1 MNSILEFSKFLKI
14 LNRFKKLDFIIF
26 GSLIILIIL
35 ALLSGQYSIP
45 PIDRDEAR
53 FAQASSQ
60 MILSDDYINI
70 KFQDEIRAKKPIGI
84 YWLQALSAKI
94 FGQEDIGSYR
104 IPSLISSIITLVF
117 ISLISRLIFPI
128 YQTLIVTLLFA
139 SSIVFMGEAHLAKTD
154 ATLLCFICVQQY
166 FLLKI
171 ILDQDNTFKV
181 KYLYPVLVWLSFS
194 FGVLVKGPISIAIL
208 FLTVIAFSIIQ
219 KSISLIKSLR
229 PVLGFLICTLVILPW
244 FSAINEATNGM
255 FLQKAFQEDFF
266 SKLES
271 GQEGH
276 GALPGTHLLTLSIS
290 IWPIATFLPC
300 LILFILQNRANI
312 IIKFLM
318 CWILPFWV
326 IIELIPT
333 KLLHYPLPVLPAIA
347 ILAIG
352 GVLQFKSNIKKIK
365 SVLLRKITYI
375 SSILFSFG
383 GIILSGGIFYI
394 SSKFNIE
401 NDYSLTFF
409 TMLLVFI
416 AIFIF
421 TLSHTLIFNFKN
433 LHLDIS
439 KSFYNI
445 LLAIIALALIF
456 NIINYNFVLPKLDYL
471 HPSNAIM
478 KKLKKVKTDA
488 VASSGYHEPSLV
500 FLLNGDVL
508 LSNPHEAAIFMAEGK
523 NNLALIE
530 KNDLNQFLETKN
542 ELNLKLKEIGIV
554 RGYNI
559 AKGRHVEIH
568 IFQNQLF
575 DLIN

>member
-1 MNSILEFSKFLKI
+1 MNSILEFSEFLKK
-14 LNRFKKLDFIIF
+14 LKKLNYLIL
-26 GSLIILIIL
+26 GSLIILIIISL
-35 ALLSGQYSIP
+35 FSGQYSIP

-60 MILSDDYINI
+60 MIQSGDYVNI

-84 YWLQALSAKI
+84 YWLQAFSAKI

-104 IPSLISSIITLVF
+104 IPSLLSSIITLVF
-117 ISLISRLIFPI
+117 VGLITRLIFPL

-154 ATLLCFICVQQY
+154 ATLLCLICVQQF

-171 ILDQDNTFKV
+171 ILHQENTFKL
-181 KYLYPVLVWLSFS
+181 KYLYPILVWLTFS

-208 FLTVIAFSIIQ
+208 FPTVIAFCIIQ

-229 PVLGFLICTLVILPW
+229 PIIGLLICTLVILPW
-244 FSAINEATNGM
+244 FLAIDEATNGM

-290 IWPIATFLPC
+290 IWPVATFLPC
-300 LILFILQNRANI
+300 LILFSLQNRTNI
-312 IIKFLM
+312 IIKFLL

-352 GVLQFKSNIKKIK
+352 GLLQFKSNIKKIK
-365 SVLLRKITYI
+365 SALVRKITYM

-383 GIILSGGIFYI
+383 GSVLSGGIFYI

-401 NDYSLTFF
+401 NDNILTFF
-409 TMLLVFI
+409 TILLVLI
-416 AIFIF
+416 AIVIFI
-421 TLSHTLIFNFKN
+421 LSLTLIFNFKN
-433 LHLDIS
+433 SYLDIS

-445 LLAIIALALIF
+445 LLAIIALASIF

-471 HPSNAIM
+471 HPSNAII
-478 KKLKKVKTDA
+478 KKLKKVKADA

-508 LSNPHEAAIFMAEGK
+508 LSDPHEVAIFMAEGK
-523 NNLALIE
+523 NNVALIE
-530 KNDLNQFLETKN
+530 KSDLKLFLETTNDLN
-542 ELNLKLKEIGIV
+542 LKIKEISIV
-554 RGYNI
+554 KGFNI
-559 AKGRHVEIH
+559 AKGRHVEIY

-575 DLIN
+575 DLSN

>member
-1 MNSILEFSKFLKI
+1 MNSILEFSEFLKK
-14 LNRFKKLDFIIF
+14 LKKLNYLIL
-26 GSLIILIIL
+26 GSLIILIII
-35 ALLSGQYSIP
+35 ALFSGQYSIP

-60 MILSDDYINI
+60 MIQSGDYVNI

-84 YWLQALSAKI
+84 YWLQAFSAKI

-104 IPSLISSIITLVF
+104 IPSLLSSIITLVF
-117 ISLISRLIFPI
+117 FGLLTRLIFPL

-154 ATLLCFICVQQY
+154 ATLLCLICVQQY

-171 ILDQDNTFKV
+171 ILQQENTFKV
-181 KYLYPVLVWLSFS
+181 KYLYPILVWLTFS

-208 FLTVIAFSIIQ
+208 FPTVITFCIIQ

-229 PVLGFLICTLVILPW
+229 PIIGLLICTLVILPW
-244 FSAINEATNGM
+244 FLAIDEATNGM

-300 LILFILQNRANI
+300 LILFSLQHRNNV

-352 GVLQFKSNIKKIK
+352 GLLQFKSNIKKIK
-365 SVLLRKITYI
+365 SALVRKITYM

-383 GIILSGGIFYI
+383 GIILSGGIFYL

-401 NDYSLTFF
+401 NDNFLTFF
-409 TMLLVFI
+409 TILLVLI
-416 AIFIF
+416 AIVIFI
-421 TLSHTLIFNFKN
+421 LSLTLIFNFKN
-433 LHLDIS
+433 LYLDIS

-445 LLAIIALALIF
+445 LLAIVALASIF

-471 HPSNAIM
+471 HPSNAII
-478 KKLKKVKTDA
+478 KKLKKVKADA

-508 LSNPHEAAIFMAEGK
+508 LSDPHEVAIFMAEGK
-523 NNLALIE
+523 NNVALIE
-530 KNDLNQFLETKN
+530 KSDLKQFLETTN
-542 ELNLKLKEIGIV
+542 DLNLKIKEISIV
-554 RGYNI
+554 KGFNI
-559 AKGRHVEIH
+559 AKGRHVEIY

-575 DLIN
+575 DLSN

>member
-1 MNSILEFSKFLKI
+1 MNSILEFSEF
-14 LNRFKKLDFIIF
+14 FKKLKKLNYLIF

-35 ALLSGQYSIP
+35 ALFSGQFSIP

-60 MILSDDYINI
+60 MIQTGDYVNI

-84 YWLQALSAKI
+84 YWLQAFSAKI

-104 IPSLISSIITLVF
+104 IPSLLSSIITLVF
-117 ISLISRLIFPI
+117 VGLITRLIFPL

-139 SSIVFMGEAHLAKTD
+139 SSIVFIGEAHLAKTD
-154 ATLLCFICVQQY
+154 ATLLCLICVQQY

-171 ILDQDNTFKV
+171 ILDQDNSLKV
-181 KYLYPVLVWLSFS
+181 KYLYPILVWLAFS

-208 FLTVIAFSIIQ
+208 FSTVIAFTIIQ
-219 KSISLIKSLR
+219 KSSSLIKFLR
-229 PVLGFLICTLVILPW
+229 PMLGFLICTLVILPW
-244 FSAINEATNGM
+244 FLAIDEATNGM

-276 GALPGTHLLTLSIS
+276 GALPGTHLLTLLIS

-300 LILFILQNRANI
+300 LILFSLQNRANI
-312 IIKFLM
+312 IIKFLI
-318 CWILPFWV
+318 CWILPFWG
-326 IIELIPT
+326 IIEFIPT

-347 ILAIG
+347 ILSIG
-352 GVLQFKSNIKKIK
+352 GLMQFKSNIKKIK
-365 SVLLRKITYI
+365 SVLLRKIIYV

-394 SSKFNIE
+394 CSKFNIE
-401 NDYSLTFF
+401 NDYTLTFF
-409 TMLLVFI
+409 TMMLVLI
-416 AIFIF
+416 AIVIFI
-421 TLSHTLIFNFKN
+421 LSHALIFNFKT
-433 LHLDIS
+433 LYLDIS

-445 LLAIIALALIF
+445 FLAIIALGSIF
-456 NIINYNFVLPKLDYL
+456 NIINYNFILPNLDYL
-471 HPSNAIM
+471 HPSKAIL
-478 KKLKKVKTDA
+478 KKLKKVKADA

-500 FLLNGDVL
+500 FLLNGNVL
-508 LSNPHEAAIFMAEGK
+508 LSNPNEAAIFMAEGK
-523 NNLALIE
+523 NNVALIE
-530 KNDLNQFLETKN
+530 KNDLKQFLETTN
-542 ELNLKLKEIGIV
+542 DLNLKLNEISILKGF
-554 RGYNI
+554 NI
-559 AKGRHVEIH
+559 AKGSHIEIY

-575 DLIN
+575 DLTN

>member
-1 MNSILEFSKFLKI
+1 MNSILEFSEF
-14 LNRFKKLDFIIF
+14 FKKLKKLNYLIL

-35 ALLSGQYSIP
+35 ALFSGQYSIP

-60 MILSDDYINI
+60 MIQSGDYVNI

-84 YWLQALSAKI
+84 YWLQAFSAKL

-104 IPSLISSIITLVF
+104 IPSLLSSIITLVF
-117 ISLISRLIFPI
+117 FGLITRVIFPV

-154 ATLLCFICVQQY
+154 ATLLCLICVQQY

-171 ILDQDNTFKV
+171 ILQQENTFKV
-181 KYLYPVLVWLSFS
+181 KYLYPILVWLIFS

-208 FLTVIAFSIIQ
+208 FLTVIAFCIIQ

-229 PVLGFLICTLVILPW
+229 PIIGLLICTLVILPW
-244 FSAINEATNGM
+244 FLAIDEATNGM

-300 LILFILQNRANI
+300 LILFSLQNRNNI

-352 GVLQFKSNIKKIK
+352 GLLQFKSNIKKIK
-365 SVLLRKITYI
+365 SALVRKFTYM

-401 NDYSLTFF
+401 NDNILTFF
-409 TMLLVFI
+409 TILLILISLV
-416 AIFIF
+416 IFI
-421 TLSHTLIFNFKN
+421 LSLTLIFNFKN
-433 LHLDIS
+433 LYLDIS

-445 LLAIIALALIF
+445 LLAIIALASIF

-471 HPSNAIM
+471 HPSNAII

-508 LSNPHEAAIFMAEGK
+508 LSDPHEVAIFMAEGK
-523 NNLALIE
+523 NNVALIE
-530 KNDLNQFLETKN
+530 KSDLKQFLETSN
-542 ELNLKLKEIGIV
+542 DLNLKIKEISKVKGF
-554 RGYNI
+554 NI
-559 AKGRHVEIH
+559 AKGRHVEIY

-575 DLIN
+575 DLTN

>member
-1 MNSILEFSKFLKI
+1 MNSILEFSEFLKK
-14 LNRFKKLDFIIF
+14 LKKLNYLIL

-35 ALLSGQYSIP
+35 ALFSGQYSIP

-60 MILSDDYINI
+60 MIQSGDYVNI

-84 YWLQALSAKI
+84 YWLQAFSAKI

-104 IPSLISSIITLVF
+104 IPSLLSSIITLVF
-117 ISLISRLIFPI
+117 VGLITRLIFPL

-154 ATLLCFICVQQY
+154 ATLLCLICVQQY

-171 ILDQDNTFKV
+171 ILHQENTFKL
-181 KYLYPVLVWLSFS
+181 KYLYPILVWLTFS

-208 FLTVIAFSIIQ
+208 FPTVIAFSIIQ
-219 KSISLIKSLR
+219 KSLNLIKSLR
-229 PVLGFLICTLVILPW
+229 PIIGFLICTLVILPW
-244 FSAINEATNGM
+244 FLAIDEATNGM

-290 IWPIATFLPC
+290 IWPVATFLPC
-300 LILFILQNRANI
+300 LILFSLQNRTNI
-312 IIKFLM
+312 IIKFLL

-352 GVLQFKSNIKKIK
+352 GLLQFKSNIKKIK
-365 SVLLRKITYI
+365 SALVRKITYM

-383 GIILSGGIFYI
+383 GIVLSGGIFYI
-394 SSKFNIE
+394 SSEFNIE
-401 NDYSLTFF
+401 NDNILTFF
-409 TMLLVFI
+409 TILLVLI
-416 AIFIF
+416 AIVIFI
-421 TLSHTLIFNFKN
+421 LSLTLIFNFKN
-433 LHLDIS
+433 LYLDIS

-445 LLAIIALALIF
+445 LLAIIALASIF

-471 HPSNAIM
+471 HPSYAII
-478 KKLKKVKTDA
+478 KKLKKVKADA

-508 LSNPHEAAIFMAEGK
+508 LSDPHEVAIFMAEGK
-523 NNLALIE
+523 NNVALIE
-530 KNDLNQFLETKN
+530 KSDLKLFLETTNDLN
-542 ELNLKLKEIGIV
+542 LKIKEISIV
-554 RGYNI
+554 KGFNI
-559 AKGRHVEIH
+559 AKGRHVEIY

-575 DLIN
+575 DLSN

>member
-1 MNSILEFSKFLKI
+1 MNSILEFSEF
-14 LNRFKKLDFIIF
+14 FKKLKKLNYLFL

-35 ALLSGQYSIP
+35 ALFSGQYSIP

-60 MILSDDYINI
+60 MIQSGDYVNI

-84 YWLQALSAKI
+84 YWLQVVSAKI
-94 FGQEDIGSYR
+94 FGQENIGSYR
-104 IPSLISSIITLVF
+104 IPSLLSSIITLIFVA
-117 ISLISRLIFPI
+117 LITRLIFPV

-154 ATLLCFICVQQY
+154 ATLLCLICAQQF

-171 ILDQDNTFKV
+171 ILNQDNTFKV
-181 KYLYPVLVWLSFS
+181 KYLYPTLMWLAFS
-194 FGVLVKGPISIAIL
+194 FGVLVKGPVSIAIL
-208 FLTVIAFSIIQ
+208 IPTVIAFSIIQ

-229 PVLGFLICTLVILPW
+229 PIFGFLICSLVILPW
-244 FSAINEATNGM
+244 FVAIDEATNGM

-300 LILFILQNRANI
+300 LILFSFQNRNNI
-312 IIKFLM
+312 VIKFLL

-352 GVLQFKSNIKKIK
+352 GLLQFKSNVKKIK
-365 SVLLRKITYI
+365 NVSFQKITYI
-375 SSILFSFG
+375 SAILFSLG
-383 GIILSGGIFYI
+383 GIIISVGIFYI

-401 NDYSLTFF
+401 NDFILTFF
-409 TMLLVFI
+409 TILLVLI
-416 AIFIF
+416 SIVIFI
-421 TLSHTLIFNFKN
+421 LSNTLIFNFKI
-433 LHLDIS
+433 LYLDIS
-439 KSFYNI
+439 KNFYNI
-445 LLAIIALALIF
+445 LFTIIALASIF
-456 NIINYNFVLPKLDYL
+456 NIINYNSVLPNLDYL
-471 HPSNAIM
+471 HPSKAIV
-478 KKLKKVKTDA
+478 KKLKKVKADA

-500 FLLNGDVL
+500 FLLNGNVL
-508 LSNPHEAAIFMAEGK
+508 LSDPHEVAIFMAEGK
-523 NNLALIE
+523 NNVALIE
-530 KNDLNQFLETKN
+530 KSDLKQFLQTTNDLN
-542 ELNLKLKEIGIV
+542 LKIKKISIV
-554 RGYNI
+554 KGFNI
-559 AKGRHVEIH
+559 AKGKHVEIY

>member
-1 MNSILEFSKFLKI
+1 MNSILEFSEFLKK
-14 LNRFKKLDFIIF
+14 LKKLNYLIL

-35 ALLSGQYSIP
+35 ALFSGQYSIP

-60 MILSDDYINI
+60 MIQSGDYVNI

-84 YWLQALSAKI
+84 YWLQAFSAKI

-104 IPSLISSIITLVF
+104 IPSLLSSIITLVF
-117 ISLISRLIFPI
+117 VGLITRLIFPL

-154 ATLLCFICVQQY
+154 ATLLCLICVQQY

-171 ILDQDNTFKV
+171 ILHQENTFKL
-181 KYLYPVLVWLSFS
+181 KYLYPILVWLTFS

-208 FLTVIAFSIIQ
+208 FPTVIAFSIIQ
-219 KSISLIKSLR
+219 KSLNLIKSLR
-229 PVLGFLICTLVILPW
+229 PIIGFLICTLVILPW
-244 FSAINEATNGM
+244 FLAIDEATNGM

-290 IWPIATFLPC
+290 IWPVATFLPC
-300 LILFILQNRANI
+300 LILFSLQNRTNI
-312 IIKFLM
+312 IIKFLL

-352 GVLQFKSNIKKIK
+352 GLLQFKSNIKKIK
-365 SVLLRKITYI
+365 SALVRKITYM

-401 NDYSLTFF
+401 NDNILTFF
-409 TMLLVFI
+409 TILLVLI
-416 AIFIF
+416 AIVIFI
-421 TLSHTLIFNFKN
+421 LSLTLIFNFKN
-433 LHLDIS
+433 LYLDIS

-445 LLAIIALALIF
+445 LLAIIALASIF

-471 HPSNAIM
+471 HPSNAII
-478 KKLKKVKTDA
+478 KKLKKVKADA

-508 LSNPHEAAIFMAEGK
+508 LSDPHEVAIFMAEGK
-523 NNLALIE
+523 NNVALIE
-530 KNDLNQFLETKN
+530 KSDLKLFLETTNDLN
-542 ELNLKLKEIGIV
+542 LKIKEISIV
-554 RGYNI
+554 KGFNI
-559 AKGRHVEIH
+559 AKGRHVEIY

-575 DLIN
+575 DLSN

>member
-1 MNSILEFSKFLKI
+1 MNSILEFSEF
-14 LNRFKKLDFIIF
+14 FKKLKKLNYLIL

-35 ALLSGQYSIP
+35 ALFSGQYSIP

-60 MILSDDYINI
+60 MIQSGDYVNI

-84 YWLQALSAKI
+84 YWLQAFSAKI
-94 FGQEDIGSYR
+94 FGQKDIGSYR
-104 IPSLISSIITLVF
+104 IPSLLSSIITLVF
-117 ISLISRLIFPI
+117 VGLITRLIFPL

-154 ATLLCFICVQQY
+154 ATLLCLICVQQY

-171 ILDQDNTFKV
+171 ILDQDSSFKV
-181 KYLYPVLVWLSFS
+181 KYLYPILVWLAFS
-194 FGVLVKGPISIAIL
+194 FGVLVKGPLSIAIL
-208 FLTVIAFSIIQ
+208 FPTVIAFSIIQ

-229 PVLGFLICTLVILPW
+229 PMLGFLICTLVILPW
-244 FSAINEATNGM
+244 FFAIDEATNGM

-409 TMLLVFI
+409 TMLLVLI
-416 AIFIF
+416 TIIIFI
-421 TLSHTLIFNFKN
+421 LSHTLIFNFKT
-433 LHLDIS
+433 LYLDIS

-445 LLAIIALALIF
+445 LLAIIALGSIF
-456 NIINYNFVLPKLDYL
+456 NIINYNFVLPELDYL
-471 HPSNAIM
+471 HPSKAII
-478 KKLKKVKTDA
+478 KKLKKVKADA
-488 VASSGYHEPSLV
+488 VTSSGYHEPSLV
-500 FLLNGDVL
+500 FLLNGNVL
-508 LSNPHEAAIFMAEGK
+508 LSNPNEAAIFMAEGR
-523 NNLALIE
+523 NNVALIE
-530 KNDLNQFLETKN
+530 KNDLKQFLKTIN
-542 ELNLKLKEIGIV
+542 DLNLKINEIFTVKGF
-554 RGYNI
+554 NI
-559 AKGRHVEIH
+559 AKGRHVEIY

>member
-1 MNSILEFSKFLKI
+1 MNSILEFSEF
-14 LNRFKKLDFIIF
+14 FKKLKKLNYLIF

-35 ALLSGQYSIP
+35 ALFSGQYSIP

-60 MILSDDYINI
+60 MIQSGDYVNI

-84 YWLQALSAKI
+84 YWLQAFSAKI

-104 IPSLISSIITLVF
+104 IPSLLSSIITLVF
-117 ISLISRLIFPI
+117 VGLITRLIFPL

-154 ATLLCFICVQQY
+154 ATLLCLICVQQY

-181 KYLYPVLVWLSFS
+181 KYLYPILVWLAFS
-194 FGVLVKGPISIAIL
+194 FGVLVKGPLSIAIL
-208 FLTVIAFSIIQ
+208 FPTVIAFSIIQ

-229 PVLGFLICTLVILPW
+229 PMLGFLICTLVILPW
-244 FSAINEATNGM
+244 FLAIDEATNGM

-300 LILFILQNRANI
+300 LILFSLQNRANL
-312 IIKFLM
+312 IIKFLL

-352 GVLQFKSNIKKIK
+352 GLLQFKSNIKKIK

-401 NDYSLTFF
+401 NDYILTFF
-409 TMLLVFI
+409 TMLLVLI
-416 AIFIF
+416 AIVIFI
-421 TLSHTLIFNFKN
+421 LSHTLIFNFKT
-433 LHLDIS
+433 LYLDIS

-445 LLAIIALALIF
+445 LLAIIALGSIF

-471 HPSNAIM
+471 HPSNAIIE
-478 KKLKKVKTDA
+478 KLKKIKADA

-500 FLLNGDVL
+500 FLLNGNVL

-523 NNLALIE
+523 NNVALIE
-530 KNDLNQFLETKN
+530 KNDLKQFLETTN
-542 ELNLKLKEIGIV
+542 DLNLKINEISIV
-554 RGYNI
+554 KGFNI
-559 AKGRHVEIH
+559 AKGRHVEIY

-575 DLIN
+575 DLTN

>member
-1 MNSILEFSKFLKI
+1 MNSILEFSEI
-14 LNRFKKLDFIIF
+14 FKKLKKLKKLNYLIF

-35 ALLSGQYSIP
+35 ALFSGQHSIP

-60 MILSDDYINI
+60 MIQSGDYVNIN
-70 KFQDEIRAKKPIGI
+70 FQDEIRAKKPIGI
-84 YWLQALSAKI
+84 YWLQAFSAKI

-104 IPSLISSIITLVF
+104 IPSLLSSIITLVF
-117 ISLISRLIFPI
+117 VGLITRLIFPL
-128 YQTLIVTLLFA
+128 YQTLIVTLLFG

-154 ATLLCFICVQQY
+154 ATLLCLICIQQY

-181 KYLYPVLVWLSFS
+181 IYLYPILVWLAFS
-194 FGVLVKGPISIAIL
+194 FGVLVKGPLSIAIL
-208 FLTVIAFSIIQ
+208 FPTVIAFSIIQ

-229 PVLGFLICTLVILPW
+229 PMLGFLICTLVILPW
-244 FSAINEATNGM
+244 FLAIDEATNGM
-255 FLQKAFQEDFF
+255 FLHKAFQEDFF

-276 GALPGTHLLTLSIS
+276 GGMPGTHLLTLSIS

-318 CWILPFWV
+318 CWILPFWS
-326 IIELIPT
+326 IIEIIPT

-352 GVLQFKSNIKKIK
+352 GLLQFKSNIKKIK
-365 SVLLRKITYI
+365 SALLQKITYI
-375 SSILFSFG
+375 FSILFSFG
-383 GIILSGGIFYI
+383 GIILSVGIFYI
-394 SSKFNIE
+394 SYKFNIE
-401 NDYSLTFF
+401 NDYILTFF
-409 TMLLVFI
+409 TMLLVLI
-416 AIFIF
+416 AIVIFI
-421 TLSHTLIFNFKN
+421 LSHTLIFNFKT
-433 LHLDIS
+433 LYLDIS

-445 LLAIIALALIF
+445 LLVIIALGSIF

-471 HPSNAIM
+471 HPSKSIIN
-478 KKLKKVKTDA
+478 KLKKVKTDA

-500 FLLNGDVL
+500 FLLNGNVI
-508 LSNPHEAAIFMAEGK
+508 LSNPHEAGIFMAEGK
-523 NNLALIE
+523 NNVALIE
-530 KNDLNQFLETKN
+530 KNDLKQFFETTN
-542 ELNLKLKEIGIV
+542 DLNLKINEISIV
-554 RGYNI
+554 KGFNI
-559 AKGRHVEIH
+559 AKGRHVEIY

-575 DLIN
+575 DLTD

>member
-1 MNSILEFSKFLKI
+1 MNSILEFSEFLKK
-14 LNRFKKLDFIIF
+14 LKKLNYLIL
-26 GSLIILIIL
+26 GSLIILIII
-35 ALLSGQYSIP
+35 ALFSGQYSIP

-60 MILSDDYINI
+60 MIQSGDYVNI

-84 YWLQALSAKI
+84 YWLQAYSAKI

-104 IPSLISSIITLVF
+104 IPSLLSSIITLVF
-117 ISLISRLIFPI
+117 FGSITRLIFPL
-128 YQTLIVTLLFA
+128 YQTVIVTLLFA

-154 ATLLCFICVQQY
+154 ATLLCLICVQQY

-171 ILDQDNTFKV
+171 ILQQENTFKV
-181 KYLYPVLVWLSFS
+181 KYLYPILVWLTFS

-208 FLTVIAFSIIQ
+208 FPTVIAFCIIQ

-229 PVLGFLICTLVILPW
+229 PIIGLLICTLVILPW
-244 FSAINEATNGM
+244 FLAIDEATNGM

-290 IWPIATFLPC
+290 IWPVATFLPC
-300 LILFILQNRANI
+300 LILFSLQNRTNI
-312 IIKFLM
+312 IIKFLL

-352 GVLQFKSNIKKIK
+352 GLLQFKSNIKKIK
-365 SVLLRKITYI
+365 SALVRKITYM

-383 GIILSGGIFYI
+383 GIVLSGGIFYI

-401 NDYSLTFF
+401 NDNILTFF
-409 TMLLVFI
+409 TILLVLI
-416 AIFIF
+416 AIVIFI
-421 TLSHTLIFNFKN
+421 LSLTLIFNFKN
-433 LHLDIS
+433 LYLDIS

-445 LLAIIALALIF
+445 LLAIIALASIF
-456 NIINYNFVLPKLDYL
+456 NIINYNFILPKLDYL
-471 HPSNAIM
+471 HPSNAII
-478 KKLKKVKTDA
+478 KILKKVKADA

-508 LSNPHEAAIFMAEGK
+508 LSDPHEVAIFMAEGK
-523 NNLALIE
+523 NNVALIE
-530 KNDLNQFLETKN
+530 KSDLKLFLETTNDLN
-542 ELNLKLKEIGIV
+542 LKIKEISIV
-554 RGYNI
+554 KGFNI
-559 AKGRHVEIH
+559 AKGRHVEIY

-575 DLIN
+575 DLSN

>member
-1 MNSILEFSKFLKI
+1 MNSILEFSEFLKK
-14 LNRFKKLDFIIF
+14 LKKLNYLIL
-26 GSLIILIIL
+26 GSLIILIII
-35 ALLSGQYSIP
+35 ALFSGQYSIP

-60 MILSDDYINI
+60 MIQSGDYVNI

-84 YWLQALSAKI
+84 YWLQAFSAKL

-104 IPSLISSIITLVF
+104 IPSLLSSIITLVF
-117 ISLISRLIFPI
+117 LGLITRVIFPV
-128 YQTLIVTLLFA
+128 YQTLIITLLFA
-139 SSIVFMGEAHLAKTD
+139 SSIVFLGEAHLAKTD
-154 ATLLCFICVQQY
+154 ATLLCLICVQQY

-171 ILDQDNTFKV
+171 ILQQEDNFKV
-181 KYLYPVLVWLSFS
+181 KYLYPILVWLTFS

-208 FLTVIAFSIIQ
+208 FPTVIAFCIIQ

-229 PVLGFLICTLVILPW
+229 PIIGLLICILVILPW
-244 FSAINEATNGM
+244 FLAIDEATNGM

-290 IWPIATFLPC
+290 IWPVATFLPC
-300 LILFILQNRANI
+300 LILFSLQNRTNI
-312 IIKFLM
+312 IIKFLL

-352 GVLQFKSNIKKIK
+352 GLLQFKSNIKKIK
-365 SVLLRKITYI
+365 SALVKKFTYM

-401 NDYSLTFF
+401 NDNILTFF
-409 TMLLVFI
+409 TILLILISFV
-416 AIFIF
+416 IFI
-421 TLSHTLIFNFKN
+421 LSLTLIFNFKN
-433 LHLDIS
+433 LYLDIS

-445 LLAIIALALIF
+445 LLAIIALASIF

-471 HPSNAIM
+471 HPSNAII
-478 KKLKKVKTDA
+478 KKLKKVKADA

-508 LSNPHEAAIFMAEGK
+508 LSDPHEVAIFMAEGK
-523 NNLALIE
+523 NNVALIE
-530 KNDLNQFLETKN
+530 KSDLKQFLETTN
-542 ELNLKLKEIGIV
+542 NLNLKIKEIFIV
-554 RGYNI
+554 KGFNI
-559 AKGRHVEIH
+559 AKGRHVEIY

-575 DLIN
+575 DLSN

>member
-1 MNSILEFSKFLKI
+1 MNSILEFSEFLKK
-14 LNRFKKLDFIIF
+14 LKKLNYLIL
-26 GSLIILIIL
+26 GSLIILIII
-35 ALLSGQYSIP
+35 ALFSGQYSIP

-60 MILSDDYINI
+60 MIQSGDYVNI

-84 YWLQALSAKI
+84 YWLQAFSAKI

-104 IPSLISSIITLVF
+104 IPSLLSSIITLVF
-117 ISLISRLIFPI
+117 VGLITRLIFPL

-154 ATLLCFICVQQY
+154 ATLLCLICVQQY

-171 ILDQDNTFKV
+171 ILHQENTFKL
-181 KYLYPVLVWLSFS
+181 KYLYPILVWLTFS

-208 FLTVIAFSIIQ
+208 FPTVIAFCIIQ

-229 PVLGFLICTLVILPW
+229 PIIGLLICTLVILPW
-244 FSAINEATNGM
+244 FLAIDEATNGM

-290 IWPIATFLPC
+290 IWPVATFLPC
-300 LILFILQNRANI
+300 LILFSLQNRTNI
-312 IIKFLM
+312 IIKFLL

-352 GVLQFKSNIKKIK
+352 GLLQFKSNIKKIK
-365 SVLLRKITYI
+365 SALVRKFTYM

-401 NDYSLTFF
+401 NDNILTFF
-409 TMLLVFI
+409 TILLILISLV
-416 AIFIF
+416 IFI
-421 TLSHTLIFNFKN
+421 LSLTLIFNFKN
-433 LHLDIS
+433 LYLDIS

-445 LLAIIALALIF
+445 LLAIIALASIF

-471 HPSNAIM
+471 HPSNAII
-478 KKLKKVKTDA
+478 KKLKKVKADA

-508 LSNPHEAAIFMAEGK
+508 LSDPHEVAIFMAEGK
-523 NNLALIE
+523 NNVALIE
-530 KNDLNQFLETKN
+530 KSDLKLFLETTNDLN
-542 ELNLKLKEIGIV
+542 LKIKEISIV
-554 RGYNI
+554 KGFNI
-559 AKGRHVEIH
+559 AKGRHVEIY

-575 DLIN
+575 DLSN

>member
-1 MNSILEFSKFLKI
+1 MNSILEFSEFLKK
-14 LNRFKKLDFIIF
+14 LKKLNYLIL

-35 ALLSGQYSIP
+35 ALFSGQYSIP

-60 MILSDDYINI
+60 MIQSGDYVNI

-84 YWLQALSAKI
+84 YWLQAFSAKI

-104 IPSLISSIITLVF
+104 IPSLLSSIITLVF
-117 ISLISRLIFPI
+117 VGLITRLIFPL

-154 ATLLCFICVQQY
+154 ATLLCLICVQQY

-171 ILDQDNTFKV
+171 ILHQENTFKL
-181 KYLYPVLVWLSFS
+181 KYLYPILVWLTFS

-208 FLTVIAFSIIQ
+208 FPTIIAFSIIQ
-219 KSISLIKSLR
+219 KSLNLIKSLR
-229 PVLGFLICTLVILPW
+229 PIIGFLICTLVILPW
-244 FSAINEATNGM
+244 FLAIDEATNGM

-290 IWPIATFLPC
+290 IWPVATFLPC
-300 LILFILQNRANI
+300 LILFSLQNRTNI
-312 IIKFLM
+312 IIKFLL

-352 GVLQFKSNIKKIK
+352 GLLQFKSNIKKIK
-365 SVLLRKITYI
+365 SALVRKITYV

-401 NDYSLTFF
+401 NDNILTFF
-409 TMLLVFI
+409 TILLVLI
-416 AIFIF
+416 AIVIFI
-421 TLSHTLIFNFKN
+421 LSHTLIFNFKN
-433 LHLDIS
+433 LYLDIS

-445 LLAIIALALIF
+445 LLAIIALASIF

-471 HPSNAIM
+471 HPSNAII
-478 KKLKKVKTDA
+478 KKLKKVKADA

-508 LSNPHEAAIFMAEGK
+508 LSDPHEVAIFMAEGK

-530 KNDLNQFLETKN
+530 KSDLKLFLETTNDLN
-542 ELNLKLKEIGIV
+542 LKIKEISIV
-554 RGYNI
+554 KGFNI
-559 AKGRHVEIH
+559 AKGRHVEIY

-575 DLIN
+575 DLSN

>member
-1 MNSILEFSKFLKI
+1 MNNILEFSEFLKK
-14 LNRFKKLDFIIF
+14 LKKLNYLIL
-26 GSLIILIIL
+26 GSLIILIIISL
-35 ALLSGQYSIP
+35 FSGQYSIP

-60 MILSDDYINI
+60 MIQSGDYVNI

-84 YWLQALSAKI
+84 YWLQAFSAKI

-104 IPSLISSIITLVF
+104 IPSLLGSIITLVF
-117 ISLISRLIFPI
+117 FGLITRLIFPL

-139 SSIVFMGEAHLAKTD
+139 SSIVFIGEAHLAKTD
-154 ATLLCFICVQQY
+154 ATLLCLICVQQY

-171 ILDQDNTFKV
+171 ILHQENTFKL
-181 KYLYPVLVWLSFS
+181 KYLYPIIVWLTFS
-194 FGVLVKGPISIAIL
+194 FGVLVKGPVSIAIL
-208 FLTVIAFSIIQ
+208 FPTVIAFSIIQ
-219 KSISLIKSLR
+219 KSLNLIKSLR
-229 PVLGFLICTLVILPW
+229 PTIGFLICTLVILPW
-244 FSAINEATNGM
+244 FLAIDEATNGM

-290 IWPIATFLPC
+290 IWPVATFLPC
-300 LILFILQNRANI
+300 LILFSLQNRTNI
-312 IIKFLM
+312 IIKFLL

-352 GVLQFKSNIKKIK
+352 GLLQFKSNIKKIK
-365 SVLLRKITYI
+365 SALVRKITYM

-383 GIILSGGIFYI
+383 GIVLSGGIFYI
-394 SSKFNIE
+394 SSEFNVE
-401 NDYSLTFF
+401 NDNILTFF
-409 TMLLVFI
+409 TILLVLI
-416 AIFIF
+416 AIVIFI
-421 TLSHTLIFNFKN
+421 LSHTLIFNFKN
-433 LHLDIS
+433 LYLDIS

-445 LLAIIALALIF
+445 LLAIIALASIF

-471 HPSNAIM
+471 HPSYAII
-478 KKLKKVKTDA
+478 KKLKKVKADA

-508 LSNPHEAAIFMAEGK
+508 LSDPHEVAIFMAEGK
-523 NNLALIE
+523 NNVALIE
-530 KNDLNQFLETKN
+530 KSHLKQFLETTN
-542 ELNLKLKEIGIV
+542 DLNLKIKEISIV
-554 RGYNI
+554 KGFNI
-559 AKGRHVEIH
+559 PKGRHVEIY

-575 DLIN
+575 DLSN

>member
-1 MNSILEFSKFLKI
+1 MNSILEFSEFLKK
-14 LNRFKKLDFIIF
+14 LKKLNYLIL

-35 ALLSGQYSIP
+35 ALFSGQYSIP

-60 MILSDDYINI
+60 MIQSGDYVNI

-84 YWLQALSAKI
+84 YWLQAFSAKI

-104 IPSLISSIITLVF
+104 IPSLLSSIITLVF
-117 ISLISRLIFPI
+117 VGLITRLIFPL

-154 ATLLCFICVQQY
+154 ATLLCLICVQQY

-171 ILDQDNTFKV
+171 ILHQENTFKL
-181 KYLYPVLVWLSFS
+181 KYLYPILVWLTFS

-208 FLTVIAFSIIQ
+208 FPTVIAFCIIQ

-229 PVLGFLICTLVILPW
+229 PIIGLLICTLVILPW
-244 FSAINEATNGM
+244 FLAIDEATNGM

-300 LILFILQNRANI
+300 LILFSLQHRNNV

-352 GVLQFKSNIKKIK
+352 GLLQFKSNIKKIK
-365 SVLLRKITYI
+365 SALVRKFIYM

-383 GIILSGGIFYI
+383 GIVLSGGIFYI
-394 SSKFNIE
+394 SSEFNIE
-401 NDYSLTFF
+401 NDNILTFF
-409 TMLLVFI
+409 TILLVLI
-416 AIFIF
+416 AIVIF

-433 LHLDIS
+433 LYLDIS

-445 LLAIIALALIF
+445 LLAIIALASIF

-471 HPSNAIM
+471 HPSNAII
-478 KKLKKVKTDA
+478 KKLKKVKADA

-508 LSNPHEAAIFMAEGK
+508 LSDPHEVAIFMAEGK
-523 NNLALIE
+523 NNVALIE
-530 KNDLNQFLETKN
+530 KSDLKLFLETTNDLN
-542 ELNLKLKEIGIV
+542 LKIKEISIV
-554 RGYNI
+554 KGFNI
-559 AKGRHVEIH
+559 AKGRHVEIY

-575 DLIN
+575 DLSN

>member
-1 MNSILEFSKFLKI
+1 MNSILEFSEFLKK
-14 LNRFKKLDFIIF
+14 LKKLNYLIL

-35 ALLSGQYSIP
+35 ALFSGQYSIP

-60 MILSDDYINI
+60 MIQSGDYVNI

-84 YWLQALSAKI
+84 YWLQAFSAKI

-104 IPSLISSIITLVF
+104 IPSLLSSIITLVF
-117 ISLISRLIFPI
+117 VGLITRLIFPL

-154 ATLLCFICVQQY
+154 ATLLCLICVQQY

-171 ILDQDNTFKV
+171 ILHQENTFKL
-181 KYLYPVLVWLSFS
+181 KYLYPILVWLTFS

-208 FLTVIAFSIIQ
+208 FPTVIAFSIIQ
-219 KSISLIKSLR
+219 KSLNLIKSLR
-229 PVLGFLICTLVILPW
+229 PIIGFLICTLVILPW
-244 FSAINEATNGM
+244 FLAIDEATNGM

-300 LILFILQNRANI
+300 LILFSLQHRNNV

-352 GVLQFKSNIKKIK
+352 GLLQFKSNIKKIK
-365 SVLLRKITYI
+365 SALVRKFTYM

-401 NDYSLTFF
+401 NDNILTFF
-409 TMLLVFI
+409 TILLVLI
-416 AIFIF
+416 AIVIFI
-421 TLSHTLIFNFKN
+421 LSHTLIFNFKN
-433 LHLDIS
+433 LYLDIS

-445 LLAIIALALIF
+445 LLAIIALASIF

-471 HPSNAIM
+471 HPSNAII
-478 KKLKKVKTDA
+478 KKLKKVKADA

-508 LSNPHEAAIFMAEGK
+508 LSDPHEVAIFMAEGK
-523 NNLALIE
+523 NNVALIE
-530 KNDLNQFLETKN
+530 KSDLKLFLETTNDLN
-542 ELNLKLKEIGIV
+542 LKIKEISIV
-554 RGYNI
+554 KGFNI
-559 AKGRHVEIH
+559 AKGRHVEIY

-575 DLIN
+575 DLSN

>member
-1 MNSILEFSKFLKI
+1 MNSILEYSEFLKK
-14 LNRFKKLDFIIF
+14 LKKLNYLIL
-26 GSLIILIIL
+26 GSLIILIII
-35 ALLSGQYSIP
+35 ALFSGQYSIP

-60 MILSDDYINI
+60 MIQSGDYVNI

-84 YWLQALSAKI
+84 YWLQAFSAKI

-104 IPSLISSIITLVF
+104 IPSLLSSITTLVF
-117 ISLISRLIFPI
+117 FGLITRVIFPV

-154 ATLLCFICVQQY
+154 ATLLCLICVQQY

-171 ILDQDNTFKV
+171 ILQQENTFKV
-181 KYLYPVLVWLSFS
+181 KYLYPILVWLTFS

-208 FLTVIAFSIIQ
+208 FPTVIAFCIIQ

-229 PVLGFLICTLVILPW
+229 PIIGLLICTLVILPW
-244 FSAINEATNGM
+244 FLAIDEATNGM
-255 FLQKAFQEDFF
+255 FLKKAFQEDFF
-266 SKLES
+266 SKLKS

-290 IWPIATFLPC
+290 IWPVATFLPC
-300 LILFILQNRANI
+300 LILFSLQNRTNI
-312 IIKFLM
+312 IIKFLL

-352 GVLQFKSNIKKIK
+352 GLLQFKSNIKKIK

-401 NDYSLTFF
+401 NDNILTFF
-409 TMLLVFI
+409 TILLILISLV
-416 AIFIF
+416 IFI
-421 TLSHTLIFNFKN
+421 LSLTLIFNFKN
-433 LHLDIS
+433 FYLDIS

-445 LLAIIALALIF
+445 LLAIIALASIF

-471 HPSNAIM
+471 HPSNAII
-478 KKLKKVKTDA
+478 KKLKKVKADA

-508 LSNPHEAAIFMAEGK
+508 LSDPHEVAIFMAEGK
-523 NNLALIE
+523 NNVALIE
-530 KNDLNQFLETKN
+530 KSDLKQFLETTN
-542 ELNLKLKEIGIV
+542 NLNLKIKEISIV
-554 RGYNI
+554 KGFNI
-559 AKGRHVEIH
+559 AKGRHVEIY

-575 DLIN
+575 DLSN

>member
-1 MNSILEFSKFLKI
+1 MNSILEFSEF
-14 LNRFKKLDFIIF
+14 FKKLKKLNYLIF

-35 ALLSGQYSIP
+35 ALFSGQFSIP

-60 MILSDDYINI
+60 MIQTGDYVNI

-84 YWLQALSAKI
+84 YWLQAFSAKI

-104 IPSLISSIITLVF
+104 IPSLLSSIITLVF
-117 ISLISRLIFPI
+117 VGLITRLIFPL

-154 ATLLCFICVQQY
+154 ATLLCLICVQQY

-171 ILDQDNTFKV
+171 ILHQDNTFKV
-181 KYLYPVLVWLSFS
+181 KYLYPILVWIAFS
-194 FGVLVKGPISIAIL
+194 FGVLVKGPLSIAIL
-208 FLTVIAFSIIQ
+208 FPTVIAFSIIQ

-229 PVLGFLICTLVILPW
+229 PMLGFLICTLVILPW
-244 FSAINEATNGM
+244 FLAIDEVTNGM

-276 GALPGTHLLTLSIS
+276 GAFPGTHLLTLSIS

-300 LILFILQNRANI
+300 LILFSLQNRANI
-312 IIKFLM
+312 IIKFLI
-318 CWILPFWV
+318 CWILPFWG

-352 GVLQFKSNIKKIK
+352 GLLQFKSNIKKIK

-375 SSILFSFG
+375 FSILFSFG

-401 NDYSLTFF
+401 NDYILTFF
-409 TMLLVFI
+409 TILLVLI
-416 AIFIF
+416 TIVIFI
-421 TLSHTLIFNFKN
+421 LSHTLIFKFKT
-433 LHLDIS
+433 LYLDIS
-439 KSFYNI
+439 KNFYNI
-445 LLAIIALALIF
+445 LLAIVALGSIF

-471 HPSNAIM
+471 HPSKAII
-478 KKLKKVKTDA
+478 KKLNKVKADA

-500 FLLNGDVL
+500 FLLNGNVL

-523 NNLALIE
+523 NNVALIE
-530 KNDLNQFLETKN
+530 KNDLKQFLETTN
-542 ELNLKLKEIGIV
+542 DLNLKINEIFIV
-554 RGYNI
+554 KGFNI
-559 AKGRHVEIH
+559 AKGRNVEIY

-575 DLIN
+575 DLTN

>member
-1 MNSILEFSKFLKI
+1 MNSILEFSEFLKK
-14 LNRFKKLDFIIF
+14 LKKLNYLIL

-35 ALLSGQYSIP
+35 ALFSGQYSIP

-60 MILSDDYINI
+60 MIQSGDYVNI

-84 YWLQALSAKI
+84 YWLQAFSAKI

-104 IPSLISSIITLVF
+104 IPSLLSSIITLVF
-117 ISLISRLIFPI
+117 VGLITRLIFPL

-154 ATLLCFICVQQY
+154 ATLLCLICVQQY

-171 ILDQDNTFKV
+171 ILHQENTFKL
-181 KYLYPVLVWLSFS
+181 KYLYPILVWLTFS

-208 FLTVIAFSIIQ
+208 FPTVIAFCIIQ

-229 PVLGFLICTLVILPW
+229 PIIGLLICTLVILPW
-244 FSAINEATNGM
+244 FLAIDEATNGM

-300 LILFILQNRANI
+300 LILFSLQHRNNV

-352 GVLQFKSNIKKIK
+352 GLLQFKSNIKKIK
-365 SVLLRKITYI
+365 SALVRKITYM

-383 GIILSGGIFYI
+383 GIVLSGGIFYI
-394 SSKFNIE
+394 SSEFNIE
-401 NDYSLTFF
+401 NDNILTFF
-409 TMLLVFI
+409 TILLVLI
-416 AIFIF
+416 AIVIFI
-421 TLSHTLIFNFKN
+421 LSHTLIFNFKN
-433 LHLDIS
+433 LYLDIS

-445 LLAIIALALIF
+445 LLAIIALASIF

-471 HPSNAIM
+471 HPSNAII
-478 KKLKKVKTDA
+478 KKLKKVKADA

-508 LSNPHEAAIFMAEGK
+508 LSDPHEVAIFMAEGK
-523 NNLALIE
+523 NNVALIE
-530 KNDLNQFLETKN
+530 KSDLKLFLETTNDLN
-542 ELNLKLKEIGIV
+542 LKIKEISIV
-554 RGYNI
+554 KGFNI
-559 AKGRHVEIH
+559 AKGRHVEIY

-575 DLIN
+575 DLSN

>member
-1 MNSILEFSKFLKI
+1 MNSILEFSEFLKK
-14 LNRFKKLDFIIF
+14 LKKLNYLIL
-26 GSLIILIIL
+26 GSLIILIII
-35 ALLSGQYSIP
+35 ALFSGQYSIP

-60 MILSDDYINI
+60 MIQSGDYVNI

-84 YWLQALSAKI
+84 YWLQAFSAKI

-104 IPSLISSIITLVF
+104 IPSLLSSIITLVF
-117 ISLISRLIFPI
+117 FGLLTRLIFPL

-154 ATLLCFICVQQY
+154 ATLLCLICVQQY

-171 ILDQDNTFKV
+171 ILQQENTFKV
-181 KYLYPVLVWLSFS
+181 KYLYPILVWLTFS

-208 FLTVIAFSIIQ
+208 FPTVIAFCIIQ

-229 PVLGFLICTLVILPW
+229 PIIGLLICTLVILPW
-244 FSAINEATNGM
+244 FLAIDEATNGM

-290 IWPIATFLPC
+290 IWPVATFLPC
-300 LILFILQNRANI
+300 LILFSLQNRTNI
-312 IIKFLM
+312 IIKFLL

-352 GVLQFKSNIKKIK
+352 GLLQFKSNIKKIK
-365 SVLLRKITYI
+365 SALVRKITYM

-383 GIILSGGIFYI
+383 GIILSGGIFYL

-401 NDYSLTFF
+401 NDNFLTFF
-409 TMLLVFI
+409 TILLVLI
-416 AIFIF
+416 AIVIFI
-421 TLSHTLIFNFKN
+421 LSLTLIFNFKN
-433 LHLDIS
+433 LYLDIS

-445 LLAIIALALIF
+445 LLAIIALASIF
-456 NIINYNFVLPKLDYL
+456 NIINYNFILPKLDYL
-471 HPSNAIM
+471 HPSNAII
-478 KKLKKVKTDA
+478 KILKKVKADA

-508 LSNPHEAAIFMAEGK
+508 LSDPHEVAIFMAEGK
-523 NNLALIE
+523 NNVALIE
-530 KNDLNQFLETKN
+530 KSDLKQFLETTN
-542 ELNLKLKEIGIV
+542 DLNLKIKEISIV
-554 RGYNI
+554 KGFNI
-559 AKGRHVEIH
+559 AKGRHVEIY

-575 DLIN
+575 DLSN

>member
-1 MNSILEFSKFLKI
+1 MNNILEFSEF
-14 LNRFKKLDFIIF
+14 FKKLKKLNYLIF

-35 ALLSGQYSIP
+35 ALFSGQYSIP

-60 MILSDDYINI
+60 MIQSGDYVNI

-84 YWLQALSAKI
+84 YWLQAFSAKI

-104 IPSLISSIITLVF
+104 IPSLLSSIITLVF
-117 ISLISRLIFPI
+117 VGLITRLIFPL

-154 ATLLCFICVQQY
+154 ATLLCLICVQQY

-181 KYLYPVLVWLSFS
+181 KYLYPILVWLAFS
-194 FGVLVKGPISIAIL
+194 FGVLVKGPLSIAIL
-208 FLTVIAFSIIQ
+208 FPTVIAFSIVQ

-229 PVLGFLICTLVILPW
+229 PILGFLISSLVILPW
-244 FSAINEATNGM
+244 FFAIDEATNGM

-266 SKLES
+266 SKLKS

-300 LILFILQNRANI
+300 LILFCIQNKNNI
-312 IIKFLM
+312 IIKFLIS
-318 CWILPFWV
+318 WILPFWL
-326 IIELIPT
+326 IIEIIPT
-333 KLLHYPLPVLPAIA
+333 KLFHYPLPVLPAIA

-352 GVLQFKSNIKKIK
+352 GIFQFRSNIKKTK
-365 SVLLRKITYI
+365 NVLLQKITYV
-375 SSILFSFG
+375 SSVFFSFG

-394 SSKFNIE
+394 CSKFNIE
-401 NDYSLTFF
+401 NDIILTLF
-409 TMLLVFI
+409 TILLVLI
-416 AIFIF
+416 GIIIFV
-421 TLSHTLIFNFKN
+421 LSLSLIFNFQFLN
-433 LHLDIS
+433 FDIS
-439 KSFYNI
+439 KNFNNI
-445 LLAIIALALIF
+445 FFVIIALGSIF
-456 NIINYNFVLPKLDYL
+456 NIINYNYVLPKLDYL
-471 HPSNAIM
+471 YPSKTLI
-478 KKLKKVKTDA
+478 KKLEKVKIDA

-500 FLLNGDVL
+500 FLLNGNVL
-508 LSNPHEAAIFMAEGK
+508 LSNPHEVAIFMAEGK
-523 NNLALIE
+523 HNIALVE
-530 KNDLNQFLETKN
+530 KSDLNQFLETKD
-542 ELNLKLKEIGIV
+542 ELNLKIKEIGLV
-554 RGYNI
+554 KGYNI
-559 AKGRHVEIH
+559 AKGRHVEIY

-575 DLIN
+575 DLAN

>member
-1 MNSILEFSKFLKI
+1 MNSILEFSEFLKK
-14 LNRFKKLDFIIF
+14 LKKLNYLIL

-35 ALLSGQYSIP
+35 ALFSGQYSIP

-60 MILSDDYINI
+60 MIQSGDYVNI

-84 YWLQALSAKI
+84 YWLQAFSAKI

-104 IPSLISSIITLVF
+104 IPSLLSSIITLVF
-117 ISLISRLIFPI
+117 VGLITRLIFPL

-154 ATLLCFICVQQY
+154 ATLLCLICVQQY

-171 ILDQDNTFKV
+171 ILHQENTFKL
-181 KYLYPVLVWLSFS
+181 KYLYPILVWLTFS

-208 FLTVIAFSIIQ
+208 FPTVIAFCIIQ

-229 PVLGFLICTLVILPW
+229 PIIGLLICTLVILPW
-244 FSAINEATNGM
+244 FLAIDEATNGM

-300 LILFILQNRANI
+300 LILFSLQHRNNV

-352 GVLQFKSNIKKIK
+352 GLLQFKSNIKKIK
-365 SVLLRKITYI
+365 SALVRKITYM

-383 GIILSGGIFYI
+383 GIVLSGGIFYI
-394 SSKFNIE
+394 SSEFNIE
-401 NDYSLTFF
+401 NDNILTFF
-409 TMLLVFI
+409 TILLVLI
-416 AIFIF
+416 AIVIFI
-421 TLSHTLIFNFKN
+421 LSLTLIFNFKN
-433 LHLDIS
+433 SYLDIS

-445 LLAIIALALIF
+445 LLAIIALASIF

-471 HPSNAIM
+471 HPSNAII
-478 KKLKKVKTDA
+478 KKLKKVKADA

-508 LSNPHEAAIFMAEGK
+508 LSDPHEVAIFMAEGK
-523 NNLALIE
+523 NNVALIQ
-530 KNDLNQFLETKN
+530 KSDLKQFLETTN
-542 ELNLKLKEIGIV
+542 DLNLKIKEISIV
-554 RGYNI
+554 KGFNI
-559 AKGRHVEIH
+559 AKGRHVEIY

-575 DLIN
+575 DLSN